1 MTAQISEALNFDGER
16 LPMTAT
22 PLSVV
27 AGKLHKTITLKQNC
41 TALWRGYVGSWE
53 LTDKK
58 LYLVGLSAELSE
70 EDRPCR
76 LDDFFPG
83 YPDRVF
89 AHWVNQTLTVPRGK
103 QLKYIHMGFGSIYEY
118 TLHLKIRRGLLV
130 ETWVEDNRD
139 KAKDAKEALDGP
151 II

>member
-1 MTAQISEALNFDGER
+1 MTAQVPESLNFDGEK

-22 PLSVV
+22 PLGVV
-27 AGKLHKTITLKQNC
+27 SGKLHKAIHLKQNS

-58 LYLVGLSAELSE
+58 LYLVGISAELSE

-89 AHWVNQTLTVPRGK
+89 AHWVNQTLTVPRGRE
-103 QLKYIHMGFGSIYEY
+103 LRYVHMGFGSIYEY
-118 TLHLKIRRGLLV
+118 SLNLKIRKGLLV
-130 ETWVEDNRD
+130 ETWVEDNSHL
-139 KAKDAKEALDGP
+139 AEELDGP
-151 II
+151 IV